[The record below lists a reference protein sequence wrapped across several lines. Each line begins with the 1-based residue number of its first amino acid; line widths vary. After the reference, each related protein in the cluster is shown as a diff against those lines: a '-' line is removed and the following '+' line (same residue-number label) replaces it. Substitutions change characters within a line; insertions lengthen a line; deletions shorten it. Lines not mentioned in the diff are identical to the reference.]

1 MLPPLKDRKTALP
14 FLNFLLKSFLRV
26 FFLHDYHPQRE
37 LTAVFVNT
45 GIVTITWNYKRYEIF

>member
-1 MLPPLKDRKTALP
+1 MLPPLKDRKRALP
-14 FLNFLLKSFLRV
+14 FLSFLLKSFLRV

-37 LTAVFVNT
+37 LVDIMNT